1 MPYYPPYYNYCP
13 PGYPQ
18 NYSSGYPQNYSS
30 GYQQSV
36 VPYPSYNFPTYTQ
49 TYPSY
54 PSYPNNNAYKVSFTT
69 VDAPNGEDFSASTAN
84 TTLKFLDG
92 SNITITGKLS
102 DYSVTFGLNEDVTL
116 TGGSLT
122 LTDTSDFITT
132 PVAVVSI
139 IAAGT
144 IATSAVCV
152 RISSVGAVGSVI
164 LQAGTVDGQHLIILN
179 EGAGIITFDTTPAV
193 SNFAK
198 TTAALQIQSAYHFVW
213 NSFDSRWYAI
223 DEL

>member
-18 NYSSGYPQNYSS
+18 NYSPGYPQNYSS

-36 VPYPSYNFPTYTQ
+36 VPYPSYNFPNYTQ

-54 PSYPNNNAYKVSFTT
+54 PNNYAYKVSFTT
-69 VDAPNGEDFSASTAN
+69 VDAPNGDDFSASTAN

-102 DYSVTFGLNEDVTL
+102 DYSVTVGLNEDVTL

-132 PVAVVSI
+132 PVAVVSVTD
-139 IAAGT
+139 ADE

-152 RISSVGAVGSVI
+152 RVSSSGAVGSVT

-179 EGAGIITFDTTPAV
+179 EGAGIITLDTDPAV

-198 TTAALQIQSAYHFVW
+198 ITGALAIQSGYDFVW
-213 NSFDSRWYAI
+213 NAFDSRWYGLDRI
-223 DEL
+223 